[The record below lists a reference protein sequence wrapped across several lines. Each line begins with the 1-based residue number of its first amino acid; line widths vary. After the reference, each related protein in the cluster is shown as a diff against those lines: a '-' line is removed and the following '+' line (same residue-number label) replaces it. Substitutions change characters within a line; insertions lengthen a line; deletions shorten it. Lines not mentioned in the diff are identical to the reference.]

1 MTSTIPEKI
10 AALRAR
16 LLDPN
21 RPGGAVLVV
30 YPPEEELVFR
40 AEYDLLLHELEA
52 KHLPVEVLDF
62 RTMVFETLEAKGLLQ
77 KTFQMDAA
85 GSRELRP
92 SLAGMVQREV
102 QQRLLAAA
110 QAHPDAIVCCKHSAA
125 LFPWVSFSALLE
137 QLESGLAAPLVVPF
151 PGTENGAI
159 LHFLNAKDGYNY
171 RAARI

>member
-16 LLDPN
+16 LLNPD

-30 YPPEEELVFR
+30 YPPEEELAFR
-40 AEYDLLLHELEA
+40 AEYNLVLHELAA
-52 KHLPVEVLDF
+52 KHLPVEVLDL
-62 RTMVFETLEAKGLLQ
+62 RLLVFEALEAKGLLG
-77 KTFQMDAA
+77 KTFQMDAV

-92 SLAGMVQREV
+92 NLAGMVQRET
-102 QQRLLAAA
+102 QQRVLTTAEG
-110 QAHPDAIVCCKHSAA
+110 HPDAILCCKNSAA
-125 LFPWVSFSALLE
+125 LFPWISFSALLE
-137 QLESGLAAPLVVPF
+137 QLENQLAAPLVIPF
-151 PGTENGAI
+151 PGTENGAT

>member
-10 AALRAR
+10 VALRAR

-21 RPGGAVLVV
+21 RPNGAVLVV
-30 YPPEEELVFR
+30 YPPEEELAFR
-40 AEYDLLLHELEA
+40 AEYDLLLHELAA
-52 KHLPVEVLDF
+52 KHLPLEVLDF
-62 RTMVFETLEAKGLLQ
+62 RTLVFEMLEARGLLG

-92 SLAGMVQREV
+92 SLAGMVQRET
-102 QQRLLAAA
+102 QQRVLAAA
-110 QAHPDAIVCCKHSAA
+110 QAHPGAILCCKHSAA

-137 QLESGLAAPLVVPF
+137 QLENQLRAPLVIPF

-171 RAARI
+171 HAARI

>member
-1 MTSTIPEKI
+1 VTSTIPEKI

-21 RPGGAVLVV
+21 RPAGAVLVV
-30 YPPEEELVFR
+30 YSPEEELAFR
-40 AEYDLLLHELEA
+40 AEYDLLLHELA
-52 KHLPVEVLDF
+52 ARHLPVAVLDF
-62 RTMVFETLEAKGLLQ
+62 RTLVFEILEARGLLG

-85 GSRELRP
+85 VSRELRP
-92 SLAGMVQREV
+92 SLAGMVQREAE
-102 QQRLLAAA
+102 QRVLVAAA
-110 QAHPDAIVCCKHSAA
+110 AHSDTPLCCRHSAA

-137 QLESGLAAPLVVPF
+137 QLENRLAAPLIIPF
-151 PGTENGAI
+151 PGTENGAT